1 MDIIR
6 GDGTLLNEIDLA
18 PQNVYQEVLQNV
30 AMILDTIQK
39 SAPMKRGM
47 GMAGDLL
54 HSPLPVLENL
64 MVARISALAR
74 LFFVLY
80 TYPISAAVFCT
91 SVIVSCEKCMSVRPL
106 RIMDTADCET

>member
-47 GMAGDLL
+47 GMPVDLL
-54 HSPLPVLENL
+54 HRPLPVVENL
-64 MVARISALAR
+64 MVARIYDQIEEYEPRAILGDITFEQQAMTGK
-74 LFFVLY
+74 LI
-80 TYPISAAVFCT
+80 PIVELKG
-91 SVIVSCEKCMSVRPL
+91 VKEN
-106 RIMDTADCET
+106 EQ

>member
-47 GMAGDLL
+47 GMPGDLL
-54 HSPLPVLENL
+54 HRPLPVVENL
-64 MVARISALAR
+64 MVARIYDQIEEYEPRAILGDITFEQQAM
-74 LFFVLY
+74 
-80 TYPISAAVFCT
+80 TGTPIP
-91 SVIVSCEKCMSVRPL
+91 IVELKGVK
-106 RIMDTADCET
+106 ENEQ